1 MANAKWQKF
10 SQEELLFIFQT
21 SSSIKDAM
29 QKIGYSTSGAGF
41 YETAKKIAKNINFD
55 LSIFNQ
61 LEDLSNKKFGRLTV
75 KEHDIEKS
83 KEKKSTYWKCICDCG
98 QNCSI
103 KATHLKSGA
112 ATSCG
117 CYNKQ
122 RIRETQMIDLTGE
135 IIGNIKVIKKDDS
148 KKNQTNWV
156 CECLLCGTVFSTN
169 SYCLRTGQTKSCGC
183 LKSKGEYSV
192 GKALSDLNLS
202 FKKEWFYKD
211 LLSENKIP
219 LRFDFAIFELDNLVC
234 LIECQG
240 EQHYNPVD
248 HFGGKKQFLR
258 QQSYDNK
265 KREYCKQH
273 NIRLIEIPYWDFDK
287 IDSEYLLNLIK

>member
-1 MANAKWQKF
+1 MANARWQKF

-29 QKIGYSTSGAGF
+29 QKIGYSTSGASF

-148 KKNQTNWV
+148 KKNQTNWI
-156 CECLLCGTVFSTN
+156 CECLLCGTIFSTG
-169 SYCLRTGQTKSCGC
+169 SYRLRMGQTKSCGC
-183 LKSKGEYSV
+183 IKSKGEYNT
-192 GKALSDLNLS
+192 GKVLLDLGFS
-202 FKKEWFYKD
+202 FKKEWTFKD
-211 LLSENKIP
+211 LLGKDRVP
-219 LRFDFAIFELDNLVC
+219 LRFDFAIFKDNKIKY

-240 EQHYNPVD
+240 EQHYCPIEY
-248 HFGGKKQFLR
+248 FGGEEKFNR

-265 KREYCKQH
+265 KKEYCKQH

-287 IDSEYLLNLIK
+287 IDREYLLNLIK